1 MSSRL
6 LKEIANPNFWQSLR
20 TDQKLRDSFSREVT
34 QTVKDASYALPT
46 ARETEALPFLEL
58 LGDQLIDLLDKTN
71 YLDFFEAIYDDE
83 DLLEI
88 FFYDLFMGA
97 TDAVFKGKLYH
108 EKKIVQSADI
118 IFSKLVELGTNL
130 LRDHPHGEN
139 FFVLRLLGNLL
150 DKRMEYYRNTG
161 RENLASFPFGELVR
175 ANSKKKVWVEESLT
189 QGIHVDCVRGSNGK
203 KIWTRGIYL
212 GGSSGSFTR
221 VRYVSD
227 GNENY
232 LSNRYNDL
240 APFGTRSTDFDW
252 RNSIQEGDYVDVL
265 TMSKVWVLARV
276 KKVKRKKIFI
286 HYSTDQ
292 SKTTGLFGAGSKPG
306 LNEETSAADEKASQT
321 TAEQIFTDTEEG
333 FWSRQKGDFNRQ
345 TRASCWWWCAK
356 TSVWK
361 TLRKSR

>member
-6 LKEIANPNFWQSLR
+6 LKELANPNFWQSLR
-20 TDQKLRDSFSREVT
+20 TDEKLRESFSREIT

-71 YLDFFEAIYDDE
+71 YLNFFEVVHDDE
-83 DLLEI
+83 ELMEM

-108 EKKIVQSADI
+108 EKKIVQTADI
-118 IFSKLVELGTNL
+118 IFSKLVELTTNL
-130 LRDHPHGEN
+130 LRNHAKGEN

-150 DKRMEYYRNTG
+150 DRRMEYYRNTG
-161 RENLASFPFGELVR
+161 RENLSSYPFGEMIR
-175 ANSKKKVWVEESLT
+175 ANSSKKVWVEESLYP
-189 QGIHVDCVRGSNGK
+189 GIRIDCIRGSNGK

-212 GGSSGSFTR
+212 GGSSSSFTR
-221 VRYVSD
+221 VRYESD

-240 APFGTRSTDFDW
+240 APFGSRSTDFEW
-252 RNSIQEGDYVDVL
+252 RNSIKEGDYVDVV

-276 KKVKRKKIFI
+276 KEVRRKKIFI
-286 HYSTDQ
+286 YYKQDQ
-292 SKTTGLFGAGSKPG
+292 NKTSGLFGAGNKQSSID
-306 LNEETSAADEKASQT
+306 NEEIAIEDKSSQDEE
-321 TAEQIFTDTEEG
+321 EQKYEDNEEG
-333 FWSRQKGDFNRQ
+333 FWSKILARVPDSFGNEKLIR
-345 TRASCWWWCAK
+345 R
-356 TSVWK
+356 
-361 TLRKSR
+361 